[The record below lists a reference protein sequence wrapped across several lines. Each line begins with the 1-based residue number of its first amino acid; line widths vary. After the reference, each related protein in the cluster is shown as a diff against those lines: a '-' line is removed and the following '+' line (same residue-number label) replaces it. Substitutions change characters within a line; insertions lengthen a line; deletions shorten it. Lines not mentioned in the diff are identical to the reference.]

1 MKRLLIAVAGVMTFA
16 GSSAAQVSVGRPGT
30 YVIRGATIV
39 TGVGQPIANGAVLIQ
54 DGKIAAVGT
63 NVTAPAGAIEI
74 DARGKFVYAGMIDSD
89 TPIGLAEISSVQTTN
104 WTGELGNYTPNLRAV
119 VAINVE
125 SEMIGVT
132 RVNGVTSAIVAP
144 SANLLGGQPALINLD
159 GYTWEQMA
167 VKPSVG
173 FVINYPR
180 MPSFGGGFGGGG
192 QTNPELQRT
201 QRERVNQQIAE
212 LRSTLSIALDYHRA
226 REAGS
231 TTIDVQHESLRP
243 LFSRELPAI
252 VSANSADDIR
262 GAVALGDSF
271 GIRIIVTGGDEAWKV
286 ADLLKTKNV
295 PVVLGSLWSLPAAD
309 APYDALFAQPG
320 VLYEKGVKFAF
331 STGSASSSR
340 HLPYSA
346 SLAVGYGLPA
356 DIAWKALTVWPAEI
370 WGVVDRL
377 GTIEAGKMANLFV
390 TSGDAL
396 DPRSQVSEVFISGRR
411 VPFDDRHDQL
421 YQKYNSRR

>member
-1 MKRLLIAVAGVMTFA
+1 MKRVMLAGAAVFVLATAG
-16 GSSAAQVSVGRPGT
+16 AAQVSVGRAGT

-39 TGVGQPIANGAVLIQ
+39 TGAGQPIANGSVLIQ
-54 DGKIAAVGT
+54 DGKIAAVGAS
-63 NVTAPAGAIEI
+63 VTTPSGATEI
-74 DARGKFVYAGMIDSD
+74 DARGKFVYAGMIDSY
-89 TPIGLAEISSVQTTN
+89 TPIGLAEIESVQTTN

-159 GYTWEQMA
+159 GYTWEQMT

-180 MPSFGGGFGGGG
+180 VPTFGGGFGGG

-212 LRSTLSIALDYHRA
+212 LRSTLSIARDYHRA

-243 LFSRELPAI
+243 LFRGEVPAI
-252 VSANSADDIR
+252 VLANSAEDIR
-262 GAVALGDSF
+262 GAVALADSF
-271 GIRIIVTGGDEAWKV
+271 GIRIVIQGGDDAWRV

-295 PVVLGSLWSLPAAD
+295 PVILGSLWSLPAAD
-309 APYDALFAQPG
+309 APYDALYAQPG

-331 STGSASSSR
+331 STGSASGAR

-346 SLAVGYGLPA
+346 SLAVGYGLPS
-356 DIAWKALTVWPAEI
+356 DVAWKALTVWPAEI
-370 WGVVDRL
+370 WGVADRL
-377 GTIEAGKMANLFV
+377 GTIEVGKIANLFV

-396 DPRSQVSEVFISGRR
+396 DPRSQVSEVFIAGKR

-421 YQKYNSRR
+421 YQKYNARH

>member
-1 MKRLLIAVAGVMTFA
+1 MKPLLLAGVA
-16 GSSAAQVSVGRPGT
+16 VLALANASPAQVSVGRAGT
-30 YVIRGATIV
+30 YVIRGGTIV
-39 TGVGQPIANGAVLIQ
+39 TGVGQPIVNGAVLIQ
-54 DGKIAAVGT
+54 DGKIAQVGA

-89 TPIGLAEISSVQTTN
+89 TPIGLAEIGSVQTTN
-104 WTGELGNYTPNLRAV
+104 WTDELGNYTPNLRAL

-159 GYTWEQMA
+159 GYTWEEMA

-180 MPSFGGGFGGGG
+180 MPTFGRGFGGG
-192 QTNPELQRT
+192 EVSADLQRR
-201 QRERVNQQIAE
+201 QRERVNEQIAE
-212 LRSTLSIALDYHRA
+212 LRRMLSIARDYHRA
-226 REAGS
+226 REAGA
-231 TTIDVQHESLRP
+231 TTIDVQHEALRP
-243 LFSRELPAI
+243 LFRRELPAI

-262 GAVALGDSF
+262 AAVALGDSF
-271 GIRIIVTGGDEAWKV
+271 DIRIVINGGDEAWKV
-286 ADLLKTKNV
+286 ADLLKSKNV
-295 PVVLGSLWSLPAAD
+295 PVILGSLWSLPAAD

-320 VLYEKGVKFAF
+320 VLYEHGVKFAF
-331 STGSASSSR
+331 STGSASRSR

-346 SLAVGYGLPA
+346 ALAVAYGLPA

-370 WGVVDRL
+370 WGVADRL
-377 GTIEAGKMANLFV
+377 GTIEVGKLANLFV
-390 TSGDAL
+390 TSGDPL
-396 DPRSQVSEVFISGRR
+396 DIRSQVSEVFIGGKR
-411 VPFDDRHDQL
+411 VPFDDRHHQL
-421 YQKYNSRR
+421 YRKYNARP